1 MATKATKASK
11 PEKEEKK
18 GLDSVPQGTDNQA
31 DPVTIQV
38 TIQEENTQPTD
49 ETVDTTEVQ
58 VVDPVVETPKEEKK
72 ATKASKEEVKK
83 SLYYRNIL
91 IISEV
96 EDVTNFGHQYKRF
109 TTEDKS
115 TLMLSLEEFTNEV
128 TEK

>member
-1 MATKATKASK
+1 MAPKATKATK

-18 GLDSVPQGTDNQA
+18 GLDSVPQGTDNQV
-31 DPVTIQV
+31 DPATIQG
-38 TIQEENTQPTD
+38 ENTQPTD
-49 ETVDTTEVQ
+49 ETVDTKETQ
-58 VVDPVVETPKEEKK
+58 VVDPVSETPKEEKK
-72 ATKASKEEVKK
+72 ATKEEVKK
-83 SLYYRNIL
+83 SLLYYRNIL

>member
-1 MATKATKASK
+1 MAPKAPKATK

-18 GLDSVPQGTDNQA
+18 GLDSVLQGTDNQVDSA
-31 DPVTIQV
+31 TIQG
-38 TIQEENTQPTD
+38 ENTQPTD
-49 ETVDTTEVQ
+49 ETVDTTETQ
-58 VVDPVVETPKEEKK
+58 AVDPVVETPKEEKK
-72 ATKASKEEVKK
+72 ASKATKEEVKK